1 MNPYDIEY
9 WRRVDQ
15 CRVSQTYLKHTLNG
29 GFKDLRREMCVW
41 SWSRKPEED
50 KRGPEYG
57 MHDDINFLH

>member
-1 MNPYDIEY
+1 
-9 WRRVDQ
+9 
-15 CRVSQTYLKHTLNG
+15 
-29 GFKDLRREMCVW
+29 MCVW